1 MQVSVFLAKL
11 LGPTLLLV
19 GIGLFINRAGYRAMA
34 REFLASRALIY
45 LAGMLAFIPGLALV
59 LVHNVWAADW
69 RILITLLGWITVIAG
84 VIRILFPQEVTRM
97 GTRIIN
103 SPIAYSISGAAML
116 AIGAFLSF
124 HGFFR

>member
-1 MQVSVFLAKL
+1 MQVSIFLARL

-19 GIGLFINRAGYRAMA
+19 GIGMFINRAGYRAMV

-45 LAGMLAFIPGLALV
+45 IAGVLAFIPGLALV
-59 LVHNVWAADW
+59 LAHNVWTADW
-69 RILITLLGWITVIAG
+69 RVLITLFGWLAVIGG
-84 VIRILFPQEVTRM
+84 VIRILFPQEVTRI

-103 SPIAYSISGAAML
+103 SPTAYSISGAVML

-124 HGFFR
+124 HGFSR